1 MNEAPAAVPKPKK
14 SVALSGVV
22 AGNTQLCTVG
32 RTGNDLHYRGYD
44 ILDIADVC
52 EFEEIAY
59 LLEGRD
65 GPVLVYMMDAQDWDQ
80 ARRAY
85 QASTLAIDL
94 QHREIM
100 EEVSDGPAATEML
113 YECRMAAD

>member
-1 MNEAPAAVPKPKK
+1 MLKAAFIKIRPDKVDRLKGWMAELNRRQDEVRATFAQE
-14 SVALSGVV
+14 SMR
-22 AGNTQLCTVG
+22 Q
-32 RTGNDLHYRGYD
+32 
-44 ILDIADVC
+44 
-52 EFEEIAY
+52 EIAY